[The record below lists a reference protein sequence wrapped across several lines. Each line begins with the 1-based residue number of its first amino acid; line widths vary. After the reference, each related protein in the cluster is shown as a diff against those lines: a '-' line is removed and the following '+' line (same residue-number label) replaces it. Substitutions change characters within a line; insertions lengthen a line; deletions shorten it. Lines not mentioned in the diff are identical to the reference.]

1 MFPSF
6 FFFPSL
12 SGPTALLPGGLSQ
25 CFGFFF
31 LPVSSLFHFSS
42 ILSCKY
48 KLFSTV
54 YSLVSL
60 WRLTSPPPPFPF
72 FFFAFFGSSKALI
85 KIYSV
90 FSIYSSHNHLL
101 ASKDCRLLLS
111 ELAMTADFQEI
122 ICWHSPIHFTWII
135 NRRIRF
141 LEFYFF
147 SAKIS
152 DECFSFI
159 SQALKIFQLLPDDMG
174 EHSVVLIFTR
184 K

>member
-1 MFPSF
+1 MFW
-6 FFFPSL
+6 FFFPSCFFPL
-12 SGPTALLPGGLSQ
+12 S
-25 CFGFFF
+25 FFF
-31 LPVSSLFHFSS
+31 HFVMQIQALQYCLFPCFSLTPNF
-42 ILSCKY
+42 
-48 KLFSTV
+48 
-54 YSLVSL
+54 
-60 WRLTSPPPPFPF
+60 PPPPFPF